1 MKRITYYSFCI
12 LMLFVFTSLF
22 SCAQNIATITT
33 ATNNVI
39 VVSLTTDWINIKET
53 NRVTQYV
60 DLKPSLIGWEI
71 NGESPSDLG
80 INAMVIDE
88 KKALSIDNQQYF
100 PIRIMHKV
108 YLMMDDA
115 LVSGKQYSIHSPY
128 GDTTFTFQDQQIYC
142 ESIKINQVGY
152 NLNSTARY
160 ANFGIYMGDKGSQ
173 LLDVIP
179 QYAVKDSL
187 TDITVLSGELAYWGD
202 DTGNEAVKSGEY
214 VYRMDL
220 SSLQSGT
227 YYIVIEGIGR
237 SFYFGVGEKYSR
249 KIAGTHVR
257 GLYHQRCGIALEQP
271 YTNYNRGIC
280 HQQVAFTMYPGNGNE
295 GQGWI
300 NVPTGAEMHD
310 IAGGYHDAGD
320 FDRRVY
326 HTIIPLLMLNYYEAF
341 QDHFIDNQYN
351 IPESGNGIPDF
362 LDETMWGVL
371 IWENLQLDEANC
383 NDISLYG
390 GVMGGTETNGH
401 PGYGIDRADWENEG
415 NQVYGTYDI
424 YESTTFAAAGFF
436 AQASRLLAPYD
447 LERSTKLLNRAHMAW
462 DYAETNG
469 FNERIGFKMY
479 AALQLYIVTATGVPA
494 TDMNNSYHLIFREL
508 AQEYI
513 LNGGEWPYQY
523 ISGNSSARITT
534 SHFISYLTADIITD
548 ESLAEA
554 LKATIKYGADIGGYM
569 RWLPE
574 YYPYAQGVTKFFGW
588 GAGSAQGRYAD
599 PAAFM
604 YRLSENPE
612 KKQYYYDLVS
622 QYGDYSLGLNP
633 LSKSYVTG
641 LGDNQV
647 ASPLHLDS
655 YFTKYGETPNGGTQT
670 PIGNV
675 PGIVVFG
682 FSEGRSGAAYQTAV
696 SDFIYP
702 QWDSLPGQRRWNDGW
717 SLINNNEFST
727 HETMVWNTCMYSVL
741 YSAQADSSQQIST
754 FDNNKVNLLLYPNPT
769 DNELTVSGVF
779 QAGIWPYIVTN
790 IWGEMVMKANF
801 VATNNGVTKFHISH
815 IQDLPSGIYV
825 IQVRTNT
832 ANYSGKFIK
841 R

>member
-1 MKRITYYSFCI
+1 MIFTR
-12 LMLFVFTSLF
+12 LLAVVVFI
-22 SCAQNIATITT
+22 NIAGFLVAQHISTITT
-33 ATNNVI
+33 ASNNVL

-53 NRVTQYV
+53 YRVIDYN
-60 DLKPSLIGWEI
+60 DLKPATTGWKI
-71 NGESPSDLG
+71 NGQAPVDIG

-88 KKALSIDNQQYF
+88 KKALSIDNEQYF
-100 PIRIMHKV
+100 PIRMMHKV
-108 YLMMDDA
+108 YLIMDDL
-115 LVSGKQYSIHSPY
+115 LVADQVYTVVTPY
-128 GDTTFTFQDQQIYC
+128 GDTTFTFQDETIYC

-173 LLDVIP
+173 LLDILP
-179 QYAVKDSL
+179 QFSVKDSL
-187 TDITVLSGELAYWGD
+187 TGNTILSGVVSYWGD
-202 DTGNEAVKSGEY
+202 DTGKEAVNSGEY
-214 VYRMDL
+214 VYRIDL
-220 SSLQSGT
+220 SSLQAGT
-227 YYIVIEGIGR
+227 YYIVVNGIGR
-237 SFYFGVGEKYSR
+237 SFYFGVGDKYSR
-249 KIAGTHVR
+249 KIASTHVR

-271 YTNYNRGIC
+271 YTKYNRGIC

-326 HTIIPLLMLNYYEAF
+326 HTIIPLLMLNYYETF

-371 IWENLQLDEANC
+371 IWENLQLDADNC
-383 NDISLYG
+383 NDASLYG

-401 PGYGIDRADWENEG
+401 PGYGQDRADWENNG

-479 AALQLYIVTATGVPA
+479 AALQLYIATATGDQA
-494 TDMNNSYHLIFREL
+494 TDMDNSYHLLFREL

-513 LNGGEWPYQY
+513 LDGKEWPYQY

-534 SHFISYLTADIITD
+534 SHFISYLTANIITD
-548 ESLAEA
+548 EELSEA
-554 LKATIKYGADIGGYM
+554 LIATIKYGADIGGYM

-599 PAAFM
+599 PACFM
-604 YRLSENPE
+604 YRLSENAE
-612 KKQYYYDLVS
+612 EKQYYFDLIS

-655 YFTKYGETPNGGTQT
+655 YFTKYGETPNGGMQT

-675 PGIVVFG
+675 PGIVIFG
-682 FSEGRSGAAYQTAV
+682 FSEGRSNAAYQTAV

-717 SLINNNEFST
+717 SLISNNEFST

-741 YSAQADSSQQIST
+741 YSAQADSSQHIT
-754 FDNNKVNLLLYPNPT
+754 TLDNSMGKVLLYPNPT
-769 DNELTVSGVF
+769 TDELIVSGIF
-779 QAGIWPYIVTN
+779 QAGTWPYIITN
-790 IWGEMVMKANF
+790 IWGEIVLKNHF
-801 VATNNGVTKFHISH
+801 VAVNNCVTKFKITQ
-815 IQDLPSGIYV
+815 IQDLPSGIYLIHV
-825 IQVRTNT
+825 HTNT